1 MGFLETLTVRIEGE
15 SSGLERELD
24 RVVGRVEELG
34 SRLSSVGSQTGS
46 FERIREGLSQAV
58 GPAER
63 LGRQLD
69 QVATKLAEIGRIP
82 VTINAN
88 AALATLASLNAGI
101 DATAARLRS
110 LAGGQ
115 TALSAAQGFGA
126 PAAPASGI
134 ASGAAAIPRLAG
146 GGTVRGPAGWDRV
159 PAWLSAGEFVVS
171 RPTVE
176 AVGLEFLEALNR
188 TPERAVASLPSG
200 TGDSPIRR
208 ADRGSIEFG
217 RQEAVGVSVAVSAT
231 NGVSDSTGS
240 LSHGGT
246 PGVTGAVSGTQSG
259 ERSERS
265 SRSGVDAEGTGGVV
279 HNYGGVTIQVKET
292 VELGRVVG
300 ELRRQGVGSRL
311 RRGS

>member
-24 RVVGRVEELG
+24 RVVGWVEELG

-46 FERIREGLSQAV
+46 FDRIREGLSQAV

-69 QVATKLAEIGRIP
+69 EVATKLAGIGRIP

-88 AALATLASLNAGI
+88 AALSTLASLNAGI

-110 LAGGQ
+110 LSGGQ
-115 TALSAAQGFGA
+115 AALTAAPGLTATAL
-126 PAAPASGI
+126 PASGI
-134 ASGAAAIPRLAG
+134 ANGAAAIPRLAG
-146 GGTVRGPAGWDRV
+146 GGSVRGPAGWDRV
-159 PAWLSAGEFVVS
+159 PAWLTAGEFVVS

-176 AVGLEFLEALNR
+176 TVGVEFLEALNR
-188 TPERAVASLPSG
+188 GPERAVENLPSG
-200 TGDSPIRR
+200 SVPSQPRRTEGGPTEMGRVEVVGIPAELNGKREAGDSAMTPARNGAAGL
-208 ADRGSIEFG
+208 AD
-217 RQEAVGVSVAVSAT
+217 
-231 NGVSDSTGS
+231 
-240 LSHGGT
+240 
-246 PGVTGAVSGTQSG
+246 GVTITAHAEPLARAGG
-259 ERSERS
+259 ER
-265 SRSGVDAEGTGGVV
+265 GGAGGVV
-279 HNYGGVTIQVKET
+279 HNYGGVTIQVRET

-300 ELRRQGVGSRL
+300 ELRRQGVGARL

>member
-24 RVVGRVEELG
+24 RVVGWVEELG

-46 FERIREGLSQAV
+46 FDRIREGLSQAV

-69 QVATKLAEIGRIP
+69 EVATKLAGIGRIP

-88 AALATLASLNAGI
+88 AALSTLASLKAGI

-110 LAGGQ
+110 LSGGQ
-115 TALSAAQGFGA
+115 AALTAAPGLTATAL
-126 PAAPASGI
+126 PASGI
-134 ASGAAAIPRLAG
+134 ANGAAAIPRLAG
-146 GGTVRGPAGWDRV
+146 GGSVRGPAGWDRV
-159 PAWLSAGEFVVS
+159 PAWLTAGEFVVS

-176 AVGLEFLEALNR
+176 AVGVEFLEALNR
-188 TPERAVASLPSG
+188 APEHAVQSVSPGQAPSPARRVEGGPTETGRREVVGVPVDMSGLREAGDSVTGLARERPAGAAGFAEGATSVERAERLP
-200 TGDSPIRR
+200 R
-208 ADRGSIEFG
+208 
-217 RQEAVGVSVAVSAT
+217 
-231 NGVSDSTGS
+231 
-240 LSHGGT
+240 
-246 PGVTGAVSGTQSG
+246 PGVDG
-259 ERSERS
+259 
-265 SRSGVDAEGTGGVV
+265 EGTGGVV

-300 ELRRQGVGSRL
+300 ELRRQGVGARL